1 MKGKGLSLAEGV
13 HTWHSI
19 VPTADDFEKAR
30 RELEPD
36 ELEMLDNYPTSKNG
50 AQA

>member
-1 MKGKGLSLAEGV
+1 
-13 HTWHSI
+13 

-36 ELEMLDNYPTSKNG
+36 ELEILDSNPTSKNG

>member
-1 MKGKGLSLAEGV
+1 
-13 HTWHSI
+13 

-36 ELEMLDNYPTSKNG
+36 ELEILDNYPTNKNG